1 VNNDPE
7 HTARRLECVSSK
19 SASAIQYSE
28 DMYQPSGVLAQA
40 VNFRSMVRCEFAVV
54 NVLWE
59 DGKMLQLCVQWK
71 MVLVFHRKG
80 GR

>member
-1 VNNDPE
+1 
-7 HTARRLECVSSK
+7 
-19 SASAIQYSE
+19 
-28 DMYQPSGVLAQA
+28 MYQPSGVLAQA